1 MLISFSDIT
10 RITFESA
17 PGEKFYMR
25 IPEGYGSVTITNIS
39 YNGNSGILY
48 KQDNSYNFSPSVIGT
63 YVRVRYL
70 YNVTSNSR
78 EIIKFYVVE

>member
-1 MLISFSDIT
+1 
-10 RITFESA
+10 
-17 PGEKFYMR
+17 MR